1 MWQGI
6 SPLEPFVLLGKPDV
20 AAKSQTTARATYDGK
35 AIYIALRCEEPTQ
48 PNSEKLAPNDMA
60 MFKGDVAEVFI
71 NVTRSDSMFFHFA
84 INSSGSFWAA
94 HHLKDK
100 PEPLTQPWE
109 HAARVEQDGWT
120 AELAI
125 PWSILGISGPPAQVT
140 NTPAGNMYIPRPPPP
155 FRVNLARERP
165 EANEYSSWAPVAKS
179 FLETGNFG
187 TWKFK

>member
-1 MWQGI
+1 
-6 SPLEPFVLLGKPDV
+6 
-20 AAKSQTTARATYDGK
+20 
-35 AIYIALRCEEPTQ
+35 
-48 PNSEKLAPNDMA
+48 
-60 MFKGDVAEVFI
+60 
-71 NVTRSDSMFFHFA
+71 MFFHFA
-84 INSSGSFWAA
+84 INSSGSFWAG

-100 PEPLTQPWE
+100 PEPMTQLWE
-109 HAARVEQDGWT
+109 HAARVEQNGWT

-125 PWSILGISGPPAQVT
+125 PWSILGILGPPAQVA
-140 NTPAGNMYIPRPPPP
+140 NTSAANMYTPRPPPP